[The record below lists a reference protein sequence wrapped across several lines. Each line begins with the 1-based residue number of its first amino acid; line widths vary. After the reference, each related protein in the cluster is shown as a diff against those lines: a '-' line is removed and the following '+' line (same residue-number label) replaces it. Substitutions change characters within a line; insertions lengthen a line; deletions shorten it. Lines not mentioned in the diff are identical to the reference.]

1 MKERIKDEGTSTR
14 PRGREE
20 QINGLI
26 LWKDD
31 ERERDEGG
39 RREKHCLI
47 AVLLKR

>member
-26 LWKDD
+26 LWKDE
-31 ERERDEGG
+31 ERERERGM
-39 RREKHCLI
+39 RVEEERNT
-47 AVLLKR
+47 V